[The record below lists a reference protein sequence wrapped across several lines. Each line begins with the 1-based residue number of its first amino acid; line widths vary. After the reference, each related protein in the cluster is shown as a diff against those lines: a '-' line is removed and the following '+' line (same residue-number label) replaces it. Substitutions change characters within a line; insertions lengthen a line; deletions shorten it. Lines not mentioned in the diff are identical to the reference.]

1 MANSGAKVSLATK
14 KNPGLKN
21 IPSNGKPSEKGITPK
36 FTNFLFSFFS
46 FLFLYFLGG
55 PHSHLILCLI

>member
-36 FTNFLFSFFS
+36 FTNFLFPLFS
-46 FLFLYFLGG
+46 FLFL
-55 PHSHLILCLI
+55 